1 MYSGKTG
8 TGFERVSKTGDSL
21 ILNNGEVFIV
31 PGISSENYGVKPTSG
46 SGNNLVDIDGNSYKT
61 VYIGSQLWM
70 AENLKTTKY
79 RDGSTITNLTDNR
92 MWGDDLK
99 GAWCYYNNDVTN
111 NYKYGKLYNWYA
123 ISSHLNGNKEVCPIG
138 WHIPV
143 ESEWIKLIDFLGGTP
158 VTGGKLKEVGTNLW
172 KTPNASA
179 TNSVLFSALPGGNRY
194 DDGSFS
200 GVTIYGDWWA
210 LSCIQNGSAVGVSVS
225 YNTAALTKSPF
236 YSWGNGFS
244 VRCVKD

>member
-1 MYSGKTG
+1 M
-8 TGFERVSKTGDSL
+8 
-21 ILNNGEVFIV
+21 
-31 PGISSENYGVKPTSG
+31 
-46 SGNNLVDIDGNSYKT
+46 
-61 VYIGSQLWM
+61 
-70 AENLKTTKY
+70 
-79 RDGSTITNLTDNR
+79 
-92 MWGDDLK
+92 
-99 GAWCYYNNDVTN
+99 
-111 NYKYGKLYNWYA
+111 
-123 ISSHLNGNKEVCPIG
+123 
-138 WHIPV
+138 
-143 ESEWIKLIDFLGGTP
+143 
-158 VTGGKLKEVGTNLW
+158 KEVGTNLW